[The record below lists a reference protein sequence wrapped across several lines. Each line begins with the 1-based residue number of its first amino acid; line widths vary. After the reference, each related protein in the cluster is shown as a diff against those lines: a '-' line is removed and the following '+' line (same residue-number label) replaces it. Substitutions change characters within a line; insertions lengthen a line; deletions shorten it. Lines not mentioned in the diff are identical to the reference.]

1 VPGDPKRS
9 VLSGLKRPLMQP
21 VVVSSQKLE
30 EHLLGGEQ
38 GATTP
43 MEAPQQEHLAEI
55 PRAVTTPVTFHL
67 PVELRDKLKL
77 TAQAKQKTM
86 VEIATEALRSY
97 LEKNPV
103 SESDLRRMLGL

>member
-1 VPGDPKRS
+1 MPSDPKRS
-9 VLSGLKRPLMQP
+9 VLSDLKRPLMQP
-21 VVVSSQKLE
+21 VVVSSHKLE
-30 EHLLGGEQ
+30 EHLLGTEQ
-38 GATTP
+38 ATIP
-43 MEAPQQEHLAEI
+43 AEVAQHEHRAAT

-86 VEIATEALRSY
+86 VEIAIEALRTY

>member
-9 VLSGLKRPLMQP
+9 VLSDLKRPLMEP
-21 VVVSSQKLE
+21 GPASSHVLE
-30 EHLLGGEQ
+30 KRLLGEEEESGAGEVVPPADRRTAARV
-38 GATTP
+38 AT
-43 MEAPQQEHLAEI
+43 
-55 PRAVTTPVTFHL
+55 VPVTFHL

-86 VEIATEALRSY
+86 VEIAIEALRAY

-103 SESDLRRMLGL
+103 SESDLRRLLGL

>member
-1 VPGDPKRS
+1 MPSNPKRS
-9 VLSGLKRPLMQP
+9 VLSDLKRPLVQP
-21 VVVSSQKLE
+21 VAVSSQKLE
-30 EHLLGGEQ
+30 EHLLGSEQ
-38 GATTP
+38 EEVNQQDHRVNTP
-43 MEAPQQEHLAEI
+43 
-55 PRAVTTPVTFHL
+55 RVVTIPVTFHL

-86 VEIATEALRSY
+86 VEIAVEALRSY

>member
-1 VPGDPKRS
+1 MPSDPKRS
-9 VLSGLKRPLMQP
+9 VLSDLKRPLMQP
-21 VVVSSQKLE
+21 GPISSQKLE
-30 EHLLGGEQ
+30 ERLLGS
-38 GATTP
+38 
-43 MEAPQQEHLAEI
+43 EAPSAAMEISQQENRAAA
-55 PRAVTTPVTFHL
+55 PRTVTTPVTFHL

-86 VEIATEALRSY
+86 VEIAVEALRAY

>member
-1 VPGDPKRS
+1 MSGDPKRS
-9 VLSGLKRPLMQP
+9 VLSDLKRPLIQP
-21 VVVSSQKLE
+21 MAVPSQKLE
-30 EHLLGGEQ
+30 DHLLGAD
-38 GATTP
+38 ATTP
-43 MEAPQQEHLAEI
+43 PTRQEDRATT
-55 PRAVTTPVTFHL
+55 PRVVTTPVTFHL

-86 VEIATEALRSY
+86 VEIAIEALRAY

>member
-1 VPGDPKRS
+1 MPSDPKRS
-9 VLSGLKRPLMQP
+9 VLSDLKRPLMQP
-21 VVVSSQKLE
+21 VAVSSQKLE
-30 EHLLGGEQ
+30 EQLLGTEQ
-38 GATTP
+38 ATTP
-43 MEAPQQEHLAEI
+43 IEVAQQEHHAAV
-55 PRAVTTPVTFHL
+55 PRPVTTPVTFHL

-86 VEIATEALRSY
+86 VEIAIEALRTY

>member
-1 VPGDPKRS
+1 MPSDPKRS
-9 VLSGLKRPLMQP
+9 VLSDLKRPLMQP
-21 VVVSSQKLE
+21 GAISSQKLE
-30 EHLLGGEQ
+30 ERLLGPEQ
-38 GATTP
+38 ATPVLETSS
-43 MEAPQQEHLAEI
+43 QEHRMTA

-86 VEIATEALRSY
+86 VEIAVEALRTY

>member
-1 VPGDPKRS
+1 VPSDPKRS
-9 VLSGLKRPLMQP
+9 VLSDLKRPLMQP
-21 VVVSSQKLE
+21 VAVSSQKLE
-30 EHLLGGEQ
+30 EHLLGAEQ
-38 GATTP
+38 ATTP
-43 MEAPQQEHLAEI
+43 MEVAQQEHRAAT

-86 VEIATEALRSY
+86 VEIAIEALRTY

>member
-1 VPGDPKRS
+1 MPSDPKRS
-9 VLSGLKRPLMQP
+9 VLSDLKRPLMQP
-21 VVVSSQKLE
+21 VSVSSQKLE
-30 EHLLGGEQ
+30 EHLLGAEQ
-38 GATTP
+38 ATTP
-43 MEAPQQEHLAEI
+43 MEVAQQEHHAA
-55 PRAVTTPVTFHL
+55 PRPVTTPVTFHL

-86 VEIATEALRSY
+86 VEIAIEALRTY

>member
-1 VPGDPKRS
+1 
-9 VLSGLKRPLMQP
+9 L
-21 VVVSSQKLE
+21 
-30 EHLLGGEQ
+30 
-38 GATTP
+38 TP
-43 MEAPQQEHLAEI
+43 IETAQQENRAAA

-86 VEIATEALRSY
+86 VEIAIEALRTY